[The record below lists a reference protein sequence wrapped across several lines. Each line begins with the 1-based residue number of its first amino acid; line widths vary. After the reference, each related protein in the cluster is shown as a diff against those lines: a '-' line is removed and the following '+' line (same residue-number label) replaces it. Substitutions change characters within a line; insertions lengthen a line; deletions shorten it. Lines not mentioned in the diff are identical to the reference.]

1 MTSKLES
8 MVEALCMQNEM
19 IVWVDSFIVG
29 KNKGGWVVN
38 FFSKRLEKRA
48 LSVYE
53 ERWKRFPPDLMAAIQ
68 CSSFKEFEIP
78 SNRDAAEEMGLVAI
92 KPTEILRFKRTTKAN
107 ADGKWVF
114 HSVLRTMN
122 IPDTPLTLLTSAI
135 EQRYP
140 DVSQRSAYVMK
151 ALQKA
156 EAEKM
161 SDLTDEQC
169 AKWLQSIEKANAKS
183 VEQGGN
189 R

>member
-1 MTSKLES
+1 MTVSLGK
-8 MVEALCMQNEM
+8 MVEALCMQQEM
-19 IVWVDSFIVG
+19 LVWVDSFAIG
-29 KNKGGWVVN
+29 RNKGGRLVS

-53 ERWKRFPPDLMAAIQ
+53 EKWNRFPPDLMAIVESAP
-68 CSSFKEFEIP
+68 SKEFEIP
-78 SNRDAAEEMGLVAI
+78 SNRDAAEAMGLTAI
-92 KPTEILRFKRTTKAN
+92 KPTQILRYKRTTKAN

-156 EAEKM
+156 EVEKM

-189 R
+189 G